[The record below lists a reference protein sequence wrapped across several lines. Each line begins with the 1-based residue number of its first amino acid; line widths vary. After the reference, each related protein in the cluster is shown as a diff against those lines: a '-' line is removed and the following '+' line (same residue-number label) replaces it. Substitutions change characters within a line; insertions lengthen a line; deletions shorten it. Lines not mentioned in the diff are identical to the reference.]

1 MIYYW
6 LLIKLTRVPGATGAG
21 QFLVQNTW
29 IRCTSLVASASAT
42 SVAGASTSASASGPS
57 RDSASAST
65 STSTASPA
73 SVLEQVLD
81 FFQLVGVLLDGRLQ
95 GMLGAALGACIT
107 GPHLEDSL
115 QKVMKP
121 RNKIFNNFTSFMPF
135 SAATSDTNET
145 TSLNTKG
152 GSPIAP
158 LLACAAKSLVNASLR
173 TRTCSLEEL
182 EAL

>member
-1 MIYYW
+1 M
-6 LLIKLTRVPGATGAG
+6 
-21 QFLVQNTW
+21 
-29 IRCTSLVASASAT
+29 TSAPAT
-42 SVAGASTSASASGPS
+42 SAAGASTSAPASDTS
-57 RDSASAST
+57 RDSAPAST
-65 STSTASPA
+65 SPASSA

-81 FFQLVGVLLDGRLQ
+81 LLQLIGVLLDGRLQ

-121 RNKIFNNFTSFMPF
+121 RNKNFNNFTSFMPF